1 MLAAQVMFQKKW
13 QKHLAAAVLYIT
25 RHCHIEKKSKTAMA
39 KLHRIFQGQVK
50 SATVSQ
56 MPSGKYYVSILVET
70 EHGELPHTNGKTDLD
85 LGIKDL
91 CITSDGNKYENPRTI
106 KKYEKKLTKLQR
118 QLAQTDGLTVR
129 TYREHY
135 DGQGG
140 LLDREDKE
148 GKTLKQ

>member
-1 MLAAQVMFQKKW
+1 
-13 QKHLAAAVLYIT
+13 
-25 RHCHIEKKSKTAMA
+25 MA
-39 KLHRIFQGQVK
+39 KTFGCCCFVYNQTLSYRKEIKNGNGKVTQNISGQVK

-118 QLAQTDGLTVR
+118 QLAQTDGLTV
-129 TYREHY
+129 
-135 DGQGG
+135 G
-140 LLDREDKE
+140 LTGSIMTDRAVFWTGRIK
-148 GKTLKQ
+148 KAKR